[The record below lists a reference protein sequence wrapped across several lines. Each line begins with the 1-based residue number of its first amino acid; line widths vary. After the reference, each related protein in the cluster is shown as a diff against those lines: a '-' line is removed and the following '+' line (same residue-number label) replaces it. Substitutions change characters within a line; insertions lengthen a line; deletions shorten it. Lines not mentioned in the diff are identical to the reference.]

1 METRQQGSTLFS
13 AVLVLI
19 AILVVIQLW
28 LVAAALDA
36 LLAEDRAV
44 LAPAALASLGLFAVE
59 GGLLAW
65 GWAFDRRL
73 RRSQTKTQAEGQW
86 RRG

>member
-1 METRQQGSTLFS
+1 METRRQGLGLWT
-13 AVLVLI
+13 AVCVLI
-19 AILVVIQLW
+19 GVVVVIQLW